1 MTNASQLTGT
11 GPAVVAQGIYTE
23 SSTQLHGLGE
33 LVHSN
38 DGRMFRYAKVGASA
52 LAAGKLY
59 QSRAEDTTNF
69 QNLTVAVNSVG
80 DTTVTTTTTVT
91 LTANQLAGGFLVIES
106 ATTGAGYTYKIK
118 SHPAASGAVVTFT
131 LVDPI
136 AVATTGTV
144 NIDVHPNP
152 YDAVIIAPTTSSSAM
167 AGFAV
172 YDVTAAYFGWLCTH
186 GPTAALAQGT
196 IVVGDDVV
204 PAETTTAGAIGPK
217 ADATLS
223 EVVGAALTGIASTD
237 YGLIYALID

>member
-1 MTNASQLTGT
+1 MNSQLTG
-11 GPAVVAQGIYTE
+11 AVAIAAQGIYSE
-23 SSTQLHGLGE
+23 SSTALHNIGE

-38 DGRMFRYAKVGASA
+38 DGRKFRYTKVGGTA

-59 QSRAEDTTNF
+59 QSRAEDTSNF
-69 QNLTVAVNSVG
+69 QNLVCAVSSAG
-80 DTTVTTTTTVT
+80 DTSITTTTTVT

-106 ATTGAGYTYKIK
+106 ATTGAGFTYKIK
-118 SHPAASGAVVTFT
+118 SHAAATAAVVTFN
-131 LVDPI
+131 LEDPI
-136 AVATTGTV
+136 VVATTGTV

-152 YDAVIIAPTTSSSAM
+152 YDAVIIAPTTSTSVQ

-172 YDVTAAYFGWLCTH
+172 YNVTAAYFGWLCTH

-196 IVVGDDVV
+196 IVVGDNVC

-223 EVVGAALTGIASTD
+223 QVVGTAMTGIASTD
-237 YGLIYALID
+237 YGLILASID